1 MDGPGFH
8 VGGLC
13 PTWALSPAAGPRLA
27 RTRAPV
33 GAIKVSRILR
43 RHQLGRSL
51 ADTTRCPV
59 GSWARPQPVPYTIA
73 QEAIEVMICDFT
85 LSMTSTF
92 ISLTELAHRAPEI
105 VPDLA
110 WVSVGRIP
118 KGLTFTLVATAAEI
132 AVLDG
137 IQYLAGGPALV
148 QKARARRGPIQT
160 RSASSTATMCWTE
173 EGWRLFAEPTEA
185 SAVHSTLTLAGGD
198 RGPGGGNS
206 QPVRRIPGAFVGQ
219 RRPFLHHAQV
229 GPGGSSARPGATLH

>member
-13 PTWALSPAAGPRLA
+13 PTWALSTAAGPRLA

-33 GAIKVSRILR
+33 GAVKVSRILR

-118 KGLTFTLVATAAEI
+118 KGLTFTLVAT
-132 AVLDG
+132 
-137 IQYLAGGPALV
+137 
-148 QKARARRGPIQT
+148 
-160 RSASSTATMCWTE
+160 
-173 EGWRLFAEPTEA
+173 
-185 SAVHSTLTLAGGD
+185 GD
-198 RGPGGGNS
+198 RGPRRDPIPCRRPRARAEGPCEAGTYSNEVREFNRDDVLDGGGMA
-206 QPVRRIPGAFVGQ
+206 PVR
-219 RRPFLHHAQV
+219 
-229 GPGGSSARPGATLH
+229 